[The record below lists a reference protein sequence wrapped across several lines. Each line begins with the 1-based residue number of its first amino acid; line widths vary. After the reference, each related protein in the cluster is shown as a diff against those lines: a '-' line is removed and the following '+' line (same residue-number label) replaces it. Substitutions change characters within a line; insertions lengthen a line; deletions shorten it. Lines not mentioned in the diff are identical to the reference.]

1 MSEETQKL
9 SARCP
14 CCNIII
20 DPAPKRKKACPK
32 CGKPIYI
39 RNGKLLNEFEALR
52 EDWLGYLNP
61 LDISKKHFDD
71 ARSQL
76 AQQFGHSPGFYD
88 VVWRILNNVI
98 ASAGRPN
105 DDVEKAY
112 YEMAR
117 VASFEHKDPR
127 RYIAQALTTSLQIMK
142 MRGVKLVV
150 ISCYA
155 GEPDFSTC
163 DACRSLHRTKLT
175 IDEALSTSQSPI
187 SAQVTPV
194 ADADTSR
201 HRIRLP
207 NNSSKLIRMA
217 YGKRIG

>member
-1 MSEETQKL
+1 MS
-9 SARCP
+9 AHCP
-14 CCNIII
+14 YCNTVL
-20 DPAPKRKKACPK
+20 DPAPKRKKACPT
-32 CGKPIYI
+32 CDKPIYI
-39 RNGKLLNEFEALR
+39 RNGKLLNEFDALR

-88 VVWRILNNVI
+88 VVWRILNDVI
-98 ASAGRPN
+98 ASAGRPTA
-105 DDVEKAY
+105 DVEKAY

-142 MRGVKLVV
+142 MQGVKWVV

-163 DACRSLHRTKLT
+163 EACRSLHGTKLA
-175 IDEALSTSQSPI
+175 IGEALSTLPI
-187 SAQVTPV
+187 PNKCTN
-194 ADADTSR
+194 DTDCR
-201 HRIRLP
+201 CEYVP
-207 NNSSKLIRMA
+207 A
-217 YGKRIG
+217 